1 MIKQASAKQIQKLDN
16 IAINK
21 YKVDSLFLMEN
32 AGKAVA
38 EEVLSILKKRKFKKI
53 AVICGKGNNGG
64 DGLVAARYLVSR
76 GFEVKNFLIGKVK
89 EITSDSRANLD
100 ILLNLNQNIFEIL
113 DIRTF
118 NGYKKI
124 IKDCE
129 MVIDAIFGV
138 GLKGEVKEPAKTI
151 INFLNRSRKV
161 VVSVDVPSGLDATSG
176 LVLGACVK
184 ASSTV
189 SFTLAKKGFFI
200 NDGPKFIGKLKV
212 VDIGIPKNLM
222 RAVKYA
228 THC

>member
-1 MIKQASAKQIQKLDN
+1 MTKQASAKQIQNLDN

-38 EEVLSILKKRKFKKI
+38 DEVLGILKNKKSKKV

-64 DGLVAARYLVSR
+64 DGFVAARYLVNQ

-100 ILLNLNQNIFEIL
+100 ILLNLNQNIFEVI
-113 DIRTF
+113 DMKTF

-124 IKDCE
+124 IKDCQ

-138 GLKGEVKEPAKTI
+138 GLKGEIKEPAKTV
-151 INFLNRSRKV
+151 INFLNRSKKKI
-161 VVSVDVPSGLDATSG
+161 VSVDVPSGLDATSG
-176 LVLGACVK
+176 LMLGACVR

-189 SFTLAKKGFFI
+189 TFTLAKKGFFI
-200 NDGPKFIGKLKV
+200 NDGPEFIGKLKI

-222 RAVKYA
+222 RNI
-228 THC
+228 